1 MTEGEAASTMP
12 TVHIVFHRDA
22 VDDLREAVRQAGR
35 LDRVTVFRDDFSF
48 GPISPPDPDQREA
61 WVRRALHH
69 GAWYE
74 ETVGDT
80 EPFWHEALEPG
91 KRLVAW
97 TSRRSAMEYTG
108 FLEWLRRLG
117 NLPCEVV
124 DLTETM
130 VVRTWRD
137 GSQLPPRLALSLAHL
152 CPEKI
157 LELRLLDA
165 ARPLDE
171 VSRQRHLNLWH
182 RLRAENAPLRIF
194 SEAGLQS
201 ADLTVFDAKILDHV
215 VSDWRKVARVVGEV
229 LSTPGNDKYADI
241 DTFVLSG
248 RVRALV
254 KAGKIESA
262 GDVFRIRYSEV
273 RLPRAPGP
281 VEVTS

>member
-1 MTEGEAASTMP
+1 MTP

-61 WVRRALHH
+61 WMRRALHNV
-69 GAWYE
+69 AWYD

-80 EPFWHEALEPG
+80 EPFWREALEPG

-97 TSRRSAMEYTG
+97 TSLRSAMEYTG

-130 VVRTWRD
+130 VVRSWRD
-137 GSQLPPRLALSLAHL
+137 GGKLPPRLVLSLAYLH
-152 CPEKI
+152 PEEI
-157 LELRLLDA
+157 LELGLLEF

-171 VSRQRHLNLWH
+171 VSRQRHLNLWD

-194 SEAGLQS
+194 TAAGLES
-201 ADLTVFDAKILDHV
+201 ADLTVFDAQILEHV
-215 VSDWRKVARVVGEV
+215 VSDWRKVARVLGAVEFARG
-229 LSTPGNDKYADI
+229 DDRHDDI
-241 DTFVLSG
+241 DAFILAG

-254 KAGKIESA
+254 KAGKLESV
-262 GDVFRIRYSEV
+262 GDVFRIRYSEIC
-273 RLPRAPGP
+273 LPNPSDRPP
-281 VEVTS
+281 PTSP

>member
-1 MTEGEAASTMP
+1 MLP
-12 TVHIVFHRDA
+12 TVHVVFNRDG

-35 LDRVTVFRDDFSF
+35 LDRVTVFRDDLSF
-48 GPISPPDPDQREA
+48 GPIKPLDPDQREA

-74 ETVGDT
+74 EMVGDT

-124 DLTETM
+124 DLTETT

-137 GSQLPPRLALSLAHL
+137 GSRLSPRLARSLASL
-152 CPEKI
+152 GPEDI

-182 RLRAENAPLRIF
+182 RLRTENAPLRILTD
-194 SEAGLQS
+194 AGLQS
-201 ADLTVFDAKILDHV
+201 ADLAIFDAKILDHV
-215 VSDWRKVARVVGEV
+215 VSNWRKVARVVGEV
-229 LSTPGNDKYADI
+229 LSGPGDDKFADI

-273 RLPRAPGP
+273 RLPPATGP
-281 VEVTS
+281 VEVTP